1 MPEIISEQT
10 NGNDGTA
17 SSAILTETVSTTLIT
32 PFQNAFENIKKVP
45 AMFRFYV
52 M

>member
-17 SSAILTETVSTTLIT
+17 SSAILTETVSTT